1 MSEILMP
8 VSVAETDR
16 SAPMPMPLSLPK
28 SQLSSLLSFISDYL
42 ELSKAR
48 IVFMVLITTL
58 AGFLCAGGSAWSL
71 ALLHTLIG
79 TAVVAAGTNA
89 SNQYF
94 ERRRDALME
103 RTRNR
108 PVPAGRISPLAAL
121 LFSASAS
128 GFGIVYLLI
137 AVNDLAALLAAIT
150 LFTYVAIYTP
160 LKVRSTACT
169 LVGAVPGAIPP
180 MIGWAA
186 VTGNLGAG
194 AWILFGILFLWQ
206 LPHFLAI
213 SWMYRQDYER
223 GGFAMTAVGD
233 PDGRTTSTQAV
244 LYALALL
251 PVSLLPVFVGMTG
264 ALYAIGAAMAGLAMV
279 GWSLRFAS
287 LRSHRSARELFLVSI
302 LYLPLVMSILV
313 LGTRL

>member
-1 MSEILMP
+1 MSEILLSVSVAATDRP
-8 VSVAETDR
+8 VSV
-16 SAPMPMPLSLPK
+16 PLSLTK
-28 SQLSSLLSFISDYL
+28 SPLVSMSRVIRNYL

-89 SNQYF
+89 FNQYF
-94 ERRRDALME
+94 ERQRDARMQ

-108 PVPAGRISPLAAL
+108 PVPAGRISPFAAL
-121 LFSASAS
+121 VFSASAS
-128 GFGIVYLLI
+128 GFGLVYLLM
-137 AVNDLAALLAAIT
+137 AVNELAALLAAIT
-150 LFTYVAIYTP
+150 LFSYVVIYTP
-160 LKVRSTACT
+160 LKVRTTVCT

-186 VTGNLGAG
+186 VSGDLGAG

-223 GGFAMTAVGD
+223 GGFVMTAVSD
-233 PDGRTTSTQAV
+233 PDGRSTSTQAV

-264 ALYAIGAAMAGLAMV
+264 ALYAVGTAVAGLAMV

-287 LRSHRSARELFLVSI
+287 LRSHQSARELFLVSI
-302 LYLPLVMSILV
+302 VYLPLVMSILV
-313 LGTRL
+313 IGTRL

>member
-1 MSEILMP
+1 M
-8 VSVAETDR
+8 R
-16 SAPMPMPLSLPK
+16 
-28 SQLSSLLSFISDYL
+28 SSLVSTIGDYL

-48 IVFMVLITTL
+48 IVFMVLITTF

-89 SNQYF
+89 FNQYF
-94 ERRRDALME
+94 ERQRDARMQ

-108 PVPAGRISPLAAL
+108 PVPAGRISPTAAL
-121 LFSASAS
+121 IFSASAS
-128 GFGIVYLLI
+128 GFGIVYLLA
-137 AVNDLAALLAAIT
+137 AVSGLAALLAAIT
-150 LFTYVAIYTP
+150 LISYVAIYTP
-160 LKVRSTACT
+160 LKVRSTFCT
-169 LVGAVPGAIPP
+169 LAGAVPGAIPP

-186 VTGNLGAG
+186 VRGDLGAG

-213 SWMYRQDYER
+213 SWMYREDYQR
-223 GGFAMTAVGD
+223 GGFVMTAVSD
-233 PDGRTTSTQAV
+233 PDGRSTSTQAV

-264 ALYAIGAAMAGLAMV
+264 PLYAIGAALAGLAMV

-302 LYLPLVMSILV
+302 VYLPVVMSILV
-313 LGTRL
+313 IGTRL

>member
-8 VSVAETDR
+8 VSVAKTDR
-16 SAPMPMPLSLPK
+16 TAPMPLSLPK
-28 SQLSSLLSFISDYL
+28 SQLSSLLSSIGDYL

-48 IVFMVLITTL
+48 IVFMVLITTF

-79 TAVVAAGTNA
+79 TAIVAAGTNA

-108 PVPAGRISPLAAL
+108 PVPAGRISPFAAL

-128 GFGIVYLLI
+128 GFGIVYLLV

-186 VTGNLGAG
+186 VTGHLGAG

-223 GGFAMTAVGD
+223 GGFTMTAVSD

-264 ALYAIGAAMAGLAMV
+264 TLYAIGAAMAGLAMV

>member
-8 VSVAETDR
+8 VSVARTDR
-16 SAPMPMPLSLPK
+16 SAPMPLSLPN
-28 SQLSSLLSFISDYL
+28 SQLSSLLSSIGDYL

-48 IVFMVLITTL
+48 IVFMVLITTF

-108 PVPAGRISPLAAL
+108 PVPAGRISPFAAL

-251 PVSLLPVFVGMTG
+251 PVSLLPAFVGMTG
-264 ALYAIGAAMAGLAMV
+264 TLYAIGAAMAGLAMV

>member
-1 MSEILMP
+1 MP
-8 VSVAETDR
+8 VS
-16 SAPMPMPLSLPK
+16 LSLPE
-28 SQLSSLLSFISDYL
+28 SALSARSSLGSVIGDYL

-48 IVFMVLITTL
+48 IIFMVLITTL

-89 SNQYF
+89 FNEYF
-94 ERRRDALME
+94 ERQRDARMQ

-108 PVPAGRISPLAAL
+108 PIPAGRISPLAAL
-121 LFSASAS
+121 VFSASAS
-128 GFGIVYLLI
+128 VFGMVYLLI
-137 AVNDLAALLAAIT
+137 AVSGLAALLAGIT
-150 LFTYVAIYTP
+150 LFSYVAIYTP
-160 LKVRSTACT
+160 LKVRSTVCT

-186 VTGNLGAG
+186 VRGDLATG
-194 AWILFGILFLWQ
+194 AWVLFGILFLWQ

-213 SWMYRQDYER
+213 SWMYREDYQR
-223 GGFAMTAVGD
+223 GGFVMTAVGD
-233 PDGRTTSTQAV
+233 PDGRRTSTQAV

-251 PVSLLPVFVGMTG
+251 PVSLMPVFVGVTG
-264 ALYAIGAAMAGLAMV
+264 PLYAIGTVMAGLAMV
-279 GWSLRFAS
+279 GWALRFAA

-302 LYLPLVMSILV
+302 VYLPVVMAILV
-313 LGTRL
+313 IGTRL

>member
-1 MSEILMP
+1 MSEILLP
-8 VSVAETDR
+8 VSVAERDR
-16 SAPMPMPLSLPK
+16 TIPVK
-28 SQLSSLLSFISDYL
+28 SVMASVLGSITDYL

-48 IVFMVLITTL
+48 IVFMVLITTF

-89 SNQYF
+89 FNQYF
-94 ERRRDALME
+94 ERERDARMM

-108 PVPAGRISPLAAL
+108 PVPAGRILPLAAL
-121 LFSASAS
+121 VFSAAAS
-128 GFGIVYLLI
+128 VSGIAYLYF
-137 AVNDLAALLAAIT
+137 AVNALAAALAAIT
-150 LFTYVAIYTP
+150 LFSYVAIYTP
-160 LKVRSTACT
+160 LKVRSTICT

-186 VTGNLGAG
+186 VSGDLGAG

-213 SWMYRQDYER
+213 SWMYRDDYAR
-223 GGFAMTAVGD
+223 GGFVMTAVGD
-233 PDGRTTSTQAV
+233 PDGRSTSTQAV

-251 PVSLLPVFVGMTG
+251 PVSLLPVFSGMTG
-264 ALYAIGAAMAGLAMV
+264 ALYGIGALLAGLAMV
-279 GWSLRFAS
+279 GWSIRFAS
-287 LRSHRSARELFLVSI
+287 SRSHRSARELFLVSI
-302 LYLPLVMSILV
+302 VYLPLVMSILV
-313 LGTRL
+313 IGTRL